1 LANPCPCF
9 QAPRWIVPTSIATWS
24 QETPPGPGLNGRALD
39 ITRRSFSTV
48 RVVRGDAWGG
58 AVIVKGKL
66 NYFGKLERGRSA
78 IRHSEASKA

>member
-1 LANPCPCF
+1 MFPGAAVDRTHIDRDLVSGNPAGWP
-9 QAPRWIVPTSIATWS
+9 I
-24 QETPPGPGLNGRALD
+24 LNGRALD

-58 AVIVKGKL
+58 VVIVKGKL